1 MNNPV
6 KVEDLETALMERA
19 HRLADEYLARARR
32 TRSQIVEEENER
44 LRLREER
51 EVLAAKA
58 DAERSYR
65 RHVQAE
71 ALRLQEELD
80 RLRWELVQR
89 AMKGLHERLDRLA
102 EDEDRYLP
110 VLRCFLAEG
119 MSSIPERDL
128 VAEVNARDLG
138 RLGKRWDEFVE
149 GLAGARRVELWSEP
163 HSGRGGVLV
172 RSADNTIRVDN
183 TFDGRLQRFE
193 DELYRTLVERLFAQA
208 PHRAALFQ
216 A

>member
-1 MNNPV
+1 MNNAV
-6 KVEDLETALMERA
+6 KIEDLEAALMERA
-19 HRLADEYLARARR
+19 HRLAEEYLARARR
-32 TRSQIVEEENER
+32 TRAQIVEEENER
-44 LRLREER
+44 LHLREER

-89 AMKGLHERLDRLA
+89 ALKGLYERLDRLA
-102 EDEDRYLP
+102 DDEERYLG
-110 VLRCFLAEG
+110 VLRRFLAEG
-119 MSSIPERDL
+119 VSSIAEGDL
-128 VAEVNARDLG
+128 VAEVNARDLA
-138 RLGKRWDEFVE
+138 RLRGHWDELVE
-149 GLAGARRVELWSEP
+149 GLAGARHVALWHDP
-163 HSGRGGVLV
+163 HAGRGGVLV
-172 RSADNTIRVDN
+172 RSVDNTIRVDN
-183 TFDGRLQRFE
+183 TFEGRLQRFE
-193 DELYRTLVERLFAQA
+193 DELHRTLVERLFAQA

>member
-32 TRSQIVEEENER
+32 QRAQIVEEENER

-110 VLRCFLAEG
+110 VLRRFLAEG
-119 MSSIPERDL
+119 MDSIPEGNL

-138 RLGKRWDEFVE
+138 RLGKRWDAFVD

-163 HSGRGGVLV
+163 HAGRGGVLV

-183 TFDGRLQRFE
+183 TFEGRLQRFE

-208 PHRAALFQ
+208 AHRAALFQ